1 MLCQASILDS
11 GIGIRRTGSLS
22 FAATL
27 IVSFEY
33 GPRMS
38 VVTCSLANT
47 RRARDVTRIGLHPAF
62 LIISVSDSRF
72 EAKSDVFMTF
82 SMMKN

>member
-1 MLCQASILDS
+1 MLCQTNDNGRNMVLL
-11 GIGIRRTGSLS
+11 TGKLS

-38 VVTCSLANT
+38 DVTCSLVKT
-47 RRARDVTRIGLHPAF
+47 RRASDVTKIGLHPAF
-62 LIISVSDSRF
+62 LMMRVRDSRLV
-72 EAKSDVFMTF
+72 AK
-82 SMMKN
+82 

>member
-1 MLCQASILDS
+1 MDCVFPSLVIYVKVSFNSGRICVYAMLNKSYTEAMILL
-11 GIGIRRTGSLS
+11 TGRLS

-33 GPRMS
+33 GPRIS
-38 VVTCSLANT
+38 EVTCSLVKT

-62 LIISVSDSRF
+62 
-72 EAKSDVFMTF
+72 
-82 SMMKN
+82 